1 MSTSNP
7 DSLRC
12 PKELESQS
20 TSGNDL
26 QALESPE
33 MGVLATTDTVAPC
46 VGSEPE
52 ESTQSHAVATNTA
65 IKHAVPWPHVE
76 PWRKNVALAG
86 YVPHTDVTLEYS
98 CHY

>member
-12 PKELESQS
+12 PKELELQS
-20 TSGNDL
+20 ASGNDL
-26 QALESPE
+26 QAVGSPE
-33 MGVLATTDTVAPC
+33 MGVPVTAIMVAPC
-46 VGSEPE
+46 VRSEPE
-52 ESTQSHAVATNTA
+52 KDTQSQAMATSTA

-86 YVPHTDVTLEYS
+86 YAPRTDVTLEYL